1 MQLIFQ
7 YYPWTI
13 QATQGIV
20 GRQYDNLAHSLVVQ
34 GPLPEGYSWDMGTT
48 PTATGFPAPP
58 TQWWALA
65 AGRPTT
71 TGTPVWAAP

>member
-7 YYPWTI
+7 YYSWTI

-34 GPLPEGYSWDMGTT
+34 GPLPPLGIPSWRCKWIKLQNM
-48 PTATGFPAPP
+48 
-58 TQWWALA
+58 QWQKKEVIPWN
-65 AGRPTT
+65 GQ
-71 TGTPVWAAP
+71 